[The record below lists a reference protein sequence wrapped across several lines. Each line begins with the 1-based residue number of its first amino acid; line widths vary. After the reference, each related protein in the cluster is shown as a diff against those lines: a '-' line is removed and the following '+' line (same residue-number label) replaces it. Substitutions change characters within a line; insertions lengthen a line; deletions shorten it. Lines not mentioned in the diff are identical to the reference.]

1 MPEAASPT
9 DMLPEDNSLGPCF
22 ADATD
27 SGTSR
32 QPYKALLEWEHVEPA
47 YAHEEG
53 LREDRRTNSIPC
65 DLHPSGR
72 GQGGSSC
79 WNFPAFQYLWLRH
92 QVPCCWSSTRW
103 LGWLWRLTWLR
114 LQLLDG
120 SLSGPLFSSLE
131 TGEACA
137 TQYSVT
143 THCLAG
149 WEGASS
155 WLSWLKQLFLL
166 CMPTSSHHDHLLAQD
181 FLGPF
186 CA

>member
-1 MPEAASPT
+1 MRSASFGQRPRW
-9 DMLPEDNSLGPCF
+9 LL
-22 ADATD
+22 
-27 SGTSR
+27 
-32 QPYKALLEWEHVEPA
+32 LLEFSCFSVSVAKTSSPMLLVQYKMVGVALALDLAQTPA
-47 YAHEEG
+47 A
-53 LREDRRTNSIPC
+53 
-65 DLHPSGR
+65 
-72 GQGGSSC
+72 
-79 WNFPAFQYLWLRH
+79 
-92 QVPCCWSSTRW
+92 
-103 LGWLWRLTWLR
+103 GW
-114 LQLLDG
+114 QP
-120 SLSGPLFSSLE
+120 SGPLFSSLE